1 MRKLREV
8 QKKSDKKKGKINEK
22 TKNNNIKKD
31 DELSIFSDID
41 VLQIDEE
48 KKREKMYN
56 RKCELIRKLYYR
68 SK

>member
-48 KKREKMYN
+48 KKKEKIYN

>member
-22 TKNNNIKKD
+22 TKINNIKKD